1 MNLDGMHPDTMN
13 FDAANLDTTP
23 AIIL

>member
-13 FDAANLDTTP
+13 FDAMNLDTTP